1 MVQTREQPGPVL
13 AIPIHGSRAWQ
24 AWVTV
29 IHNVYI
35 CAMSR
40 QEMLAKL
47 QKTAESIP
55 TEQLPK
61 FISIVDE
68 IKEMLD
74 DAAFDSRVKRVIDEN
89 RGLLQRLA
97 K

>member
-1 MVQTREQPGPVL
+1 
-13 AIPIHGSRAWQ
+13 
-24 AWVTV
+24 
-29 IHNVYI
+29 
-35 CAMSR
+35 
-40 QEMLAKL
+40 MLAKL

-74 DAAFDSRVKRVIDEN
+74 DAAFDARVKRIINDN
-89 RGLLQRLA
+89 RELLEHLA

>member
-1 MVQTREQPGPVL
+1 
-13 AIPIHGSRAWQ
+13 
-24 AWVTV
+24 
-29 IHNVYI
+29 
-35 CAMSR
+35 
-40 QEMLAKL
+40 MLAKL

-74 DAAFDSRVKRVIDEN
+74 DAAFDSRVKRIIEEN